1 MATFSRFFAVL
12 LAIALAVI
20 PAAAADAGSS
30 SPGNSPTTLIR
41 VLVSKGILTEKEA
54 ASLSASAGD
63 QQQAQLVNLLL
74 KKGVLTAADVQ
85 NMQSADTPPPA
96 VLARSVSV
104 TPAAVVKPA
113 VLVESSPSPAAEPA
127 PPDPKEPAV
136 IPAVAPLRVLQTEPT
151 KPGGLIPDVKLGSK
165 VNMKIYGFL
174 KASAIYDSSAPSG
187 TDMPLPGFSTDT
199 GPDGSSEFHI
209 KARFARI
216 GANFEFPDIS
226 PQVVLTGK
234 LEADFEG
241 NYTRVLNRNISTSRS
256 SQFSIRLAYGRVDYR
271 FNDQTNFFAL
281 LGEDWTPF
289 GSSTLPNL
297 YETTG
302 LGLGFGTLYERAPQ
316 FRFGVG
322 HKISGSSLFIQPEF
336 ALVLPAYGDDPAVLD
351 NQLGYGERQGADS
364 TRPDISGRLV
374 TQWQLDKAKGV
385 VPAQLIFS
393 FVEGRRASE
402 VPRGNIPEALRAS
415 FPNGLEASSHR
426 WGWSGEVQLPTR
438 YVTLLAKYWRGGDLR
453 FFFVGDLLS
462 FYNDAPL
469 NPPAGTTVTYVPTI
483 DGPATCPVAPAA
495 AARNT
500 GCVALITTGGVT
512 TVAPQRP
519 FRDTGY
525 FVNLGFPLGRIFHA
539 DPASRNAGWQ
549 LYLHYAY
556 DENYT
561 REIARFG
568 NLPDRN
574 DLAAATLVYKLNSLV
589 SFTWEQ
595 SMYRTRTVGPPGI
608 PGFAAPLYR
617 GQQATNWHDNRTEV
631 GTNFTF

>member
-1 MATFSRFFAVL
+1 
-12 LAIALAVI
+12 
-20 PAAAADAGSS
+20 
-30 SPGNSPTTLIR
+30 
-41 VLVSKGILTEKEA
+41 
-54 ASLSASAGD
+54 
-63 QQQAQLVNLLL
+63 
-74 KKGVLTAADVQ
+74 
-85 NMQSADTPPPA
+85 
-96 VLARSVSV
+96 
-104 TPAAVVKPA
+104 
-113 VLVESSPSPAAEPA
+113 
-127 PPDPKEPAV
+127 
-136 IPAVAPLRVLQTEPT
+136 
-151 KPGGLIPDVKLGSK
+151 
-165 VNMKIYGFL
+165 
-174 KASAIYDSSAPSG
+174 
-187 TDMPLPGFSTDT
+187 MPLPGFLTDT
-199 GPDGSSEFHI
+199 GPDGSSEFHM

-216 GANFEFPDIS
+216 GANFEFPDLS

-241 NYTRVLNRNISTSRS
+241 TYTRVLNRNISTIRS

-271 FNDQTNFFAL
+271 FTNQTNFFAL
-281 LGEDWTPF
+281 LGQDWTPF

-316 FRFGVG
+316 FRFGIG
-322 HKISGSSLFIQPEF
+322 HKLSGSSVFIQPEF
-336 ALVLPAYGDDPAVLD
+336 ALVLPAYGDNPAALD
-351 NQLGYGERQGADS
+351 SQLGYGERQGPDS

-385 VPAQLIFS
+385 APAQLIFS
-393 FVEGRRASE
+393 FVQGRRASE
-402 VPRGNIPEALRAS
+402 VPKGNIPEALRAS
-415 FPNGLEASSHR
+415 FPNGLEASSNR
-426 WGWSGEVQLPTR
+426 WGWTGEVQLPTR
-438 YVTLLAKYWRGGDLR
+438 YVTVLAKYGRGGDLR
-453 FFFVGDLLS
+453 FYFVGDLLS

-469 NPPAGTTVTYVPTI
+469 APPVGTTVTYVPTI
-483 DGPATCPVAPAA
+483 DGPATCPTAPAA
-495 AARNT
+495 ADRNT
-500 GCVALITTGGVT
+500 GCVALITSGGVT

-519 FRDTGY
+519 FRSTGY

-561 REIARFG
+561 REIAKFG

-574 DLAAATLVYKLNSLV
+574 DLAAATRVYKLNSLV

-595 SMYRTRTVGPPGI
+595 SMYRTRTVGAPDI

-617 GQQATNWHDNRTEV
+617 GLQASNWHDNRTEV